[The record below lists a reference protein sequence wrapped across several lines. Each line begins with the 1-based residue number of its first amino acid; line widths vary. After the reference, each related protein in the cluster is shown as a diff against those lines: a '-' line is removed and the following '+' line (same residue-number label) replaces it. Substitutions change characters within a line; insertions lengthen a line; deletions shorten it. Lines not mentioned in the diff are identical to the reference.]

1 MEKRK
6 RQENQGINLSPQD
19 VVLIILKTY
28 CIENQKKTM
37 EINLLAMKCVIM
49 GAGKKTT
56 ALKVIENMVA
66 ANSLQIHRGKGKR
79 YVSPTI

>member
-1 MEKRK
+1 MEK
-6 RQENQGINLSPQD
+6 RQENQGIILSPQD

-28 CIENQKKTM
+28 CLENHTKAM

-66 ANSLQIHRGKGKR
+66 IKQLQIHRGKGKR
-79 YVSPTI
+79 YISPTI